1 MKGNNIMKDHEI
13 DEHLHNLNE
22 AEILTY
28 EDMIRHCNNQIT
40 KLKNYKRP
48 VIAGRYTE
56 EELDDENPFTNHSE

>member
-1 MKGNNIMKDHEI
+1 MKDHEI

-28 EDMIRHCNNQIT
+28 KDMIAHCEARIKQLTTHI
-40 KLKNYKRP
+40 
-48 VIAGRYTE
+48 IAGRYTE